1 MYTYITCARFD
12 AFDEALDLRRRG
24 DADRVSEHDLVRLE
38 LSAELRHVS
47 GIDAPFE
54 GTAERDADRHR
65 RGQLGHAEDRHRL
78 RHGLVERHVAVPLV
92 ERLGRR
98 ERAVHAA
105 ELRLAETL
113 VALEV
118 QDEPCV
124 LGSVAWLDSR
134 DDLLGSCH
142 LRHTIVADEG
152 RRVDARKTRGR
163 EPVDELGADAGR
175 DNVGLVLQPVA
186 RADVAERDVHS
197 ASFAD
202 SRGRGSSPR
211 SRAAA
216 RPAWR
221 TGGSLRSR
229 SRRTVRRRRPTHR
242 GPARSPRCRPGPTS
256 ASVPS
261 SCSTFMRPEKPLKTR
276 RSSHTQPRATMRSIA
291 PRARAAISGSTV
303 TSNFQSRSDSSVII
317 FMYLQNALRLTGS
330 KRLLGA
336 SFSRRWMIPIS
347 VATSM
352 RGLGEAFE
360 RTHIL
365 STEGMINFAKAST
378 SMRGLGEAFA
388 KLIIPSVER
397 MCVRSLPNAIA
408 CDAQPHSGCTSSS
421 ASGASVCQRS
431 MSSGRMPACTW
442 HSPSQMFSLRPVTF
456 SSHRPRYMSGK
467 KRISWSRGIASMTAF
482 ALPDVQQ

>member
-152 RRVDARKTRGR
+152 RRLDARKTRGR

-303 TSNFQSRSDSSVII
+303 TSNFQSRSESRSFSSVII

-347 VATSM
+347 VA
-352 RGLGEAFE
+352 
-360 RTHIL
+360 
-365 STEGMINFAKAST
+365 T

-421 ASGASVCQRS
+421 ASGASCCQRS
-431 MSSGRMPACTW
+431 MSSGRIPAWTW
-442 HSPSQMFSLRPVTF
+442 HSPSQMFSFRPVTF
-456 SSHRPRYMSGK
+456 SSQRPRYMSGR
-467 KRISWSRGIASMTAF
+467 KRISWSRGIASITAF